1 MTKSRRS
8 KPKKGG
14 RSRRR
19 GTRRRHTRSSRRA
32 ARRRAEAAWHAAIQ
46 DRARLFL
53 TAETDEAIQAR
64 ARAFLAEA
72 ARRRAEAEA
81 RKGRAYKKIWDNE
94 TEEQT
99 EQDPRILDE
108 AASIEAMDDD
118 ELLSRLL
125 LPAPTAPP
133 PPANNE
139 DALIAQLAALDA
151 LPPPLS
157 TPPVMMQVAEAVPP
171 DEFMDG
177 AEFPLAPVNGGRR
190 RKTRKRRARTR
201 LRTRRRKTRPRRRTR
216 TRRRTRRRKTRT
228 RRRTRRQ
235 RGGGLRV
242 GQRVKLSPNGIRHY
256 MGLALRLLGETP
268 DEHAIRADA
277 NGKDWEL
284 DALFDWSGIIQEGWS
299 TMPSWEKLVEWN
311 PKEKKWRDP
320 VLRRLAELVFYPVDP
335 AAARKRTDGREKTII
350 ETQFLEGVKK
360 PKSARKIPGSGLTLS
375 RRSMRRRAITPA
387 VRAAAANVVR
397 ATGLQAGGRR

>member
-8 KPKKGG
+8 KPQKGG

-32 ARRRAEAAWHAAIQ
+32 ARRRAEAARHAAIQ
-46 DRARLFL
+46 DRAGLFL
-53 TAETDEAIQAR
+53 TTEADEAIQAR
-64 ARAFLAEA
+64 ARAFLAAA
-72 ARRRAEAEA
+72 ARRRAETET

-108 AASIEAMDDD
+108 AAAIEAMNDDD
-118 ELLSRLL
+118 LLSRLL
-125 LPAPTAPP
+125 LPAPTTPLPP
-133 PPANNE
+133 PNNE

-157 TPPVMMQVAEAVPP
+157 TPPVMMQIAEAVPP
-171 DEFMDG
+171 DEFVDG
-177 AEFPLAPVNGGRR
+177 TEFPLAPVNGGRR
-190 RKTRKRRARTR
+190 RKTRR
-201 LRTRRRKTRPRRRTR
+201 RRRKTRR
-216 TRRRTRRRKTRT
+216 RRRKTR
-228 RRRTRRQ
+228 RRMRRQ
-235 RGGGLRV
+235 CGGGLRV

-284 DALFDWSGIIQEGWS
+284 DALLDWSGIIQEGWS

-320 VLRRLAELVFYPVDP
+320 VLRRLAELAFYPADP

-350 ETQFLEGVKK
+350 EIQFLEGVKK
-360 PKSARKIPGSGLTLS
+360 PKSARKIPGIGSHTFPPLDAPSSYNACSTS
-375 RRSMRRRAITPA
+375 RGSKC
-387 VRAAAANVVR
+387 
-397 ATGLQAGGRR
+397 G

>member
-1 MTKSRRS
+1 MTKSRRP

-53 TAETDEAIQAR
+53 TTEADEEIQAR

-108 AASIEAMDDD
+108 AAAIEAMDDD

-151 LPPPLS
+151 LPPPLA

-171 DEFMDG
+171 NELMDG

-201 LRTRRRKTRPRRRTR
+201 RKTRTRRRTR
-216 TRRRTRRRKTRT
+216 TRRKT

-256 MGLALRLLGETP
+256 MGIALRLLGETP

-284 DALFDWSGIIQEGWS
+284 DALLDWSGIIQKGWS
-299 TMPSWEKLVEWN
+299 TMPSGEKLVEWN

-320 VLRRLAELVFYPVDP
+320 VLRRLAELAFYPADP
-335 AAARKRTDGREKTII
+335 AAARKRTDGREKTIV

-397 ATGLQAGGRR
+397 ATGLQAGSRR

>member
-53 TAETDEAIQAR
+53 TTEADEAIQAR

-72 ARRRAEAEA
+72 TRRRAETET

-108 AASIEAMDDD
+108 AAAIEAMDDD

-133 PPANNE
+133 PPGWF
-139 DALIAQLAALDA
+139 LIV
-151 LPPPLS
+151 
-157 TPPVMMQVAEAVPP
+157 T
-171 DEFMDG
+171 F
-177 AEFPLAPVNGGRR
+177 
-190 RKTRKRRARTR
+190 
-201 LRTRRRKTRPRRRTR
+201 
-216 TRRRTRRRKTRT
+216 
-228 RRRTRRQ
+228 
-235 RGGGLRV
+235 
-242 GQRVKLSPNGIRHY
+242 
-256 MGLALRLLGETP
+256 
-268 DEHAIRADA
+268 
-277 NGKDWEL
+277 
-284 DALFDWSGIIQEGWS
+284 
-299 TMPSWEKLVEWN
+299 
-311 PKEKKWRDP
+311 P
-320 VLRRLAELVFYPVDP
+320 VLP
-335 AAARKRTDGREKTII
+335 
-350 ETQFLEGVKK
+350 
-360 PKSARKIPGSGLTLS
+360 
-375 RRSMRRRAITPA
+375 
-387 VRAAAANVVR
+387 
-397 ATGLQAGGRR
+397 